1 MKRAAYLVA
10 ALALSTSAHSARALD
25 IVFDPQA
32 YARQFEELQELTKQL
47 DTMKEQLSQAKAL
60 YDSMNQLTNVN
71 DIAGLLNSDEFRS
84 YLPAEF
90 SEIEGLIDGSGSGFA
105 GLTDS
110 IDGYLDQNRHYESE
124 ANNFYAQ
131 ELDRIAR
138 QTGAKHSIGEA
149 VYETASQRIDQ
160 LEQLRER
167 VSTAG
172 TAKEV
177 MDLSARL
184 QAEQALLQ
192 NEVLRMQGL
201 AMMQQARADMDAQRA
216 AERKQQTADEMM
228 EALQ

>member
-1 MKRAAYLVA
+1 MKRAAFLVA
-10 ALALSTSAHSARALD
+10 SLGLSLTGEPARALD

-47 DTMKEQLSQAKAL
+47 DTMKEQLSEAKAL

-71 DIAGLLNSDEFRS
+71 DIASLLNSDELRH

-90 SEIEGLIDGSGSGFA
+90 SEIEGLIDGSGSGLA

-110 IDGYLDQNRHYESE
+110 LDGYLDQNRHYQSE

-138 QTGAKHSIGEA
+138 QTGAKHSIGQA
-149 VYETASQRIDQ
+149 VYETASRRIDQ

-201 AMMQQARADMDAQRA
+201 AMIQQARADMDGQRA
-216 AERKQQTADEMM
+216 AERKQQLADEMM